1 MAFRYSLLLSVM
13 CLLAVHQAVADEKK
27 QAVLRNSGWKSHGSH
42 EFKFFGFKSTWE
54 EAEKTC
60 LRNDAHLA
68 SVHDENEDN
77 FIKRL
82 IHAHSNKNIATWLG
96 GYRSKTAR
104 DRWYWTDGS
113 HFDFAEWAPGE
124 PNGSGQCLQTNYYGA
139 WDDLVCYYKRPFVC
153 ARKAKTGAFK
163 SLI

>member
-13 CLLAVHQAVADEKK
+13 CLLAVHQAVAEEKK
-27 QAVLRNSGWKSHGSH
+27 QAVLRDSSWKSYGSR
-42 EFKFFGFKSTWE
+42 EFKFFGLKSTWE

-60 LRNDAHLA
+60 VRNNAHLA

-82 IHAHSNKNIATWLG
+82 IHAQSNKNIATWLG